1 MGDIFRRGAAIFVAG
16 FVGATLAATLAWSSV
31 AQAQSE
37 PPGRVGRLAFADGT
51 VSLHDNEQS
60 AWAPAVVNTPLS
72 TGDSLWTEPNA
83 RSEISLAGTRI
94 RMAGATELDM
104 LAVDD
109 TQTRLQVDQ
118 GRIDVKTQAMDP
130 SQPYQIITPRGTI
143 SLLQQGDYYV
153 EAGSTEDPTQIGV
166 RAGAAQ
172 IQGLNGQVLA
182 VRPGEVGELTG
193 DAATPQLRTI
203 HAAPPAPP
211 AAWADRDRR
220 VSYDQPPQYLTA
232 GVTGYED
239 LNQYGTWVDDSS
251 YGEVWIPRAVPSGW
265 APYRTGHWVYEQPW
279 AAVGLRALSLRP
291 LGQPRGPLD
300 VAAATARRAAGLC
313 TGPGRLR
320 GRRRA
325 VGGVVPAK
333 QRARRL
339 VPAGTARGLRAALHD
354 QPRLLSA
361 HQPSGA
367 GRRPGAERAL
377 AARGT
382 A

>member
-1 MGDIFRRGAAIFVAG
+1 MGDLFRRGAAIFVAG
-16 FVGATLAATLAWSSV
+16 FVGATLAATLALSSV

-37 PPGRVGRLAFADGT
+37 PPGRVGRLAFTNGT
-51 VSLHDNEQS
+51 VSFHDNEQS
-60 AWAPAVVNTPLS
+60 EWAPAVVNTPLS

-109 TQTRLQVDQ
+109 SQTRLQVDQ

-130 SQPYQIITPRGTI
+130 SQPYQIATPRGTI

-166 RAGAAQ
+166 RSGAAQ

-182 VRPGEVGELTG
+182 VRAGEVGEVTG

-203 HAAPPAPP
+203 HTAPPTLP
-211 AAWADRDRR
+211 ASWADRDRQ

-239 LNQYGTWVDDSS
+239 LNQYGTWVDDSN
-251 YGEVWIPRAVPSGW
+251 YGNVWIPRSVPSGW
-265 APYRTGHWVYEQPW
+265 APYRTGHWAYEQPW
-279 AAVGLRALSLRP
+279 GWTWIDDQPWGFAALSLRP

-300 VAAATARRAAGLC
+300 VVAAGAQRAAGLC
-313 TGPGRLR
+313 ASAGRLR
-320 GRRRA
+320 GRCRA
-325 VGGVVPAK
+325 VGGAVPGKA
-333 QRARRL
+333 ARRS
-339 VPAGTARGLRAALHD
+339 AGSRWDRVKPTCRPTRPTAIII
-354 QPRLLSA
+354 SA
-361 HQPSGA
+361 ST
-367 GRRPGAERAL
+367 GRRASRT
-377 AARGT
+377 RS
-382 A
+382 